1 MRVCLNIVGY
11 PASWGPDGI
20 DQARTGSGEEMIFA
34 DLSKDHLK
42 QVRQSLSHIKDRR
55 TNLYS

>member
-1 MRVCLNIVGY
+1 MCLNIVGY